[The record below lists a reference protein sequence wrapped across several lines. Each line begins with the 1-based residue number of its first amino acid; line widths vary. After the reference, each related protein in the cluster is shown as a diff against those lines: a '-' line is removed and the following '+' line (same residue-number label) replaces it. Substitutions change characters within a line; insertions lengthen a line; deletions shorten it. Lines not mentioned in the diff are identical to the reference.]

1 MIMIQV
7 CVKNVEIIDISKHF
21 LKMVRN
27 SYEKYISIL
36 IIIDSRIYF
45 TYVNDMMLILFEN

>member
-7 CVKNVEIIDISKHF
+7 CVKNVEVIDISKHF
-21 LKMVRN
+21 LKMTRI
-27 SYEKYISIL
+27 ETYISIL
-36 IIIDSRIYF
+36 IKINARIYF